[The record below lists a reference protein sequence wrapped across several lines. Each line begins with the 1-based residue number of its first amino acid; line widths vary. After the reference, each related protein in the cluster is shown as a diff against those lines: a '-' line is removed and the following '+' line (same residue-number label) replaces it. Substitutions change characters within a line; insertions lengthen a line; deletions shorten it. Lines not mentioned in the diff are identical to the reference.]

1 MFKIE
6 LKGLEEVKKRLDPKV
21 FQAAATSTVNKLMAK
36 AKTAAVN
43 EAVNVWNIKK
53 GDLTTTSTGKGR
65 LVIQRATYGNMT
77 STMTITGRPLSLA
90 MFGAKQIMGGMYRT
104 KDGDAVKNRR
114 VTGRM
119 KKAGPIPQGV
129 SVQLKK
135 GRTTL
140 LRTAFLSRVKAG
152 NQGYHVGVFNRRGPG
167 RLPVLEKRVI
177 TVPSMFSQP
186 RIMQV
191 VEKVIS
197 ENQQKIFN
205 HELEYYMNGGR

>member
-6 LKGLEEVKKRLDPKV
+6 LKGLEEVKKALDPKV
-21 FQAAATSTVNKLMAK
+21 FQAAATSTVNKLMVK

-65 LVIQRATYGNMT
+65 LEIQRATYSNMT
-77 STMTITGRPLSLA
+77 STMTITGRPLSLSL
-90 MFGAKQIMGGMYRT
+90 FGARQIMGGAYRT
-104 KDGDAVKNRR
+104 KDGDAIKQGR

-152 NQGYHVGVFNRRGPG
+152 NKGYHVGVFNRKGSG

-205 HELEYYMNGGR
+205 HELEHYMNRGR

>member
-1 MFKIE
+1 MFTIK
-6 LKGLEEVKKRLDPKV
+6 LQGLEEVKKRLDPKV

-36 AKTAAVN
+36 AKT
-43 EAVNVWNIKK
+43 EAVKEAVSIWNIKK

-65 LVIQRATYGNMT
+65 LEVQRATYSNMT
-77 STMTITGRPLSLA
+77 STLTITGRPLSLA
-90 MFGAKQIMGGMYRT
+90 LFGAKQITGGIYKS
-104 KDGDAVKNRR
+104 KDGDAVKRGR

-140 LRTAFLSRVKAG
+140 LRSAFLSRVKAG
-152 NQGYHVGVFNRRGPG
+152 NKGHHVGVFNRQGSG
-167 RLPVLEKRVI
+167 RLPILEKRVI
-177 TVPSMFSQP
+177 TVPSMFKQP

-191 VEKVIS
+191 VQKVIAD
-197 ENQQKIFN
+197 NQQKIFN
-205 HELEYYMNGGR
+205 HELQHYLSRAR